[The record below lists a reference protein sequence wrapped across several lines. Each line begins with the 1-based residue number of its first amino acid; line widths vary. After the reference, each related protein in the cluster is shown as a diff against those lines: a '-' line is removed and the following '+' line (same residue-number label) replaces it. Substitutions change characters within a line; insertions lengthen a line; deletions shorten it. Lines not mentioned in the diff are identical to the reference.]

1 MSAPSLD
8 EGALGPKGG
17 PMGRRQV
24 TIDDT
29 TLRDGEQSAGVAFSL
44 AEKIDI
50 ASRLDRLG
58 VPELE
63 IGIPAMGAHERE
75 SIRTLAGLG
84 LEARLLV
91 WSRMRREDIND
102 CLGLGVG
109 MADLSIPVSRQ
120 QIKLKLKRDEA
131 WVLATINALVR
142 EATAAGLSV
151 CVGMEDASRA
161 ERGFLLR
168 VAEAA
173 QAAGAERIRFADTV
187 GVLEPFGVLDT
198 IKALRAAT
206 DLDIEMHAHDDLGL
220 ATANTLAAAMAGATH
235 LNTTVNGL
243 GERAGNAA
251 LEEVVVGLRQLYGIE
266 TGVDLREFPALSAR
280 VESASGEPVGWRKSL
295 VGKRVFSHEA
305 GIHVD
310 GLIKDLANYQGVDP
324 AVVGRRHQFILGKHS
339 GSRAV
344 MSVFAE
350 MGVELDQR
358 AATLLLLNIRQF
370 VDQHKRAPETSDLMA
385 LYHDM
390 AGTFPHAAQRRQTP
404 VTVC

>member
-1 MSAPSLD
+1 MAVSP
-8 EGALGPKGG
+8 G
-17 PMGRRQV
+17 GRRRSV
-24 TIDDT
+24 IIDDT

-44 AEKIDI
+44 EEKIDI
-50 ASRLDRLG
+50 ATRIDRLG

-63 IGIPAMGAHERE
+63 IGIPAMGDRERE
-75 SIRTLAGLG
+75 EIRALAGLG
-84 LEARLLV
+84 LKARLLV
-91 WSRMRREDIND
+91 WSRMRQGDIQD
-102 CLGLGVG
+102 CLELGVG
-109 MADLSIPVSRQ
+109 MADLSIPVSSQ
-120 QIKLKLKRDEA
+120 QIRLKLKRDEH
-131 WVLATINALVR
+131 WVIATVKALVR
-142 EATAAGLSV
+142 GAVDGGLAV

-161 ERGFLLR
+161 DRGFLLK

-187 GVLEPFGVLDT
+187 GVMEPFGVLEAVKD
-198 IKALRAAT
+198 LRAAT

-220 ATANTLAAAMAGATH
+220 ATANTLAAAVAGATH

-266 TGVDLREFPALSAR
+266 TGIDLREFPELSAR

-344 MSVFAE
+344 MSVFADLGLVLE
-350 MGVELDQR
+350 KYE
-358 AATLLLLNIRQF
+358 AALLLVKIRQF
-370 VDQHKRAPETSDLMA
+370 VDRYKRTPETGDLLSLHRHLVGKA
-385 LYHDM
+385 RSSA
-390 AGTFPHAAQRRQTP
+390 AGRGETNNSEAIGAPS
-404 VTVC
+404 

>member
-1 MSAPSLD
+1 MNPRSII
-8 EGALGPKGG
+8 
-17 PMGRRQV
+17 
-24 TIDDT
+24 IDDT
-29 TLRDGEQSAGVAFSL
+29 TLRDGEQSAGVAFSPE
-44 AEKIDI
+44 EKIEI

-63 IGIPAMGAHERE
+63 IGIPAMGERE
-75 SIRTLAGLG
+75 REEIRALAGLG
-84 LEARLLV
+84 LRARLLV
-91 WSRMRREDIND
+91 WARMRREDVRE
-102 CLGLGVG
+102 CFGLGVNL
-109 MADLSIPVSRQ
+109 ADLSIPVSSQ
-120 QIKLKLKRDEA
+120 QIRLKLQRDENWA
-131 WVLATINALVR
+131 LDNIKTLVR
-142 EATAAGLSV
+142 EAVDGGLAV

-161 ERGFLLR
+161 ERSFLLR

-173 QAAGAERIRFADTV
+173 QAAGAERVRFADTV
-187 GVLEPFGVLDT
+187 GILEPFGVLDT

-220 ATANTLAAAMAGATH
+220 ATANTLAAALAGATH

-310 GLIKDLANYQGVDP
+310 GLLKDLANYQGVDP
-324 AVVGRRHQFILGKHS
+324 AVVGRSHQFILGKHS

-344 MSVFAE
+344 MSVFAGL
-350 MGVELDQR
+350 GVVLEKR
-358 AATLLLLNIRQF
+358 EAAQMLVKIRHF
-370 VDQHKRAPETSDLMA
+370 VDSHKRSPEAGDLLSLHRHPTGQAPVLC
-385 LYHDM
+385 
-390 AGTFPHAAQRRQTP
+390 GRG
-404 VTVC
+404 